1 MVPNPTQQTQICIV
15 DDNQMAREVIAEQLS
30 LDAYE
35 VRQFVSGVD
44 LLEHIDTY
52 DPDVILMDVMMP
64 QMNGYDVCQLIKQNP
79 EKKHIPIILVTA
91 LSSREDMLRGLEFG
105 ADEFLTKPVNGSE
118 LRARVRTMLRIK
130 QQYDSLQSVM
140 QLREDL
146 AHMLIHDMRNPLTVA
161 TLYNNILLKR
171 DQLSGRDK
179 EYASLV
185 RDSLRNLAGF
195 LDEILT
201 VAKME
206 EGALKLA
213 RNWENVNTLIQEVAE
228 NHRELAQL
236 HGFQLMLDLPENNPA
251 FSIDAPLFRRV
262 IDNLLSNAF
271 KYAPEQSQVT
281 VKLRYE
287 GVDTAVTQP
296 TLCLQV
302 IDEGPGIAPEN
313 YQRIFDKYEVITL
326 KKTGQEQV
334 GLGLAFCKMVVEAH
348 GGQIFASANSPNGAV
363 FTIEL

>member
-1 MVPNPTQQTQICIV
+1 MTSAKSSNKTQTENISLSWLPRLTAVKICSKGWNRALTSSCQNQSTRAAGQSTHHAARKKAVRFAPN
-15 DDNQMAREVIAEQLS
+15 DDAA
-30 LDAYE
+30 A
-35 VRQFVSGVD
+35 
-44 LLEHIDTY
+44 
-52 DPDVILMDVMMP
+52 
-64 QMNGYDVCQLIKQNP
+64 
-79 EKKHIPIILVTA
+79 
-91 LSSREDMLRGLEFG
+91 
-105 ADEFLTKPVNGSE
+105 
-118 LRARVRTMLRIK
+118 
-130 QQYDSLQSVM
+130 
-140 QLREDL
+140 EDL
-146 AHMLIHDMRNPLTVA
+146 AHMLIHDMRNPLTSA

-281 VKLRYE
+281 IKLRYE
-287 GVDTAVTQP
+287 DGETAVTQP